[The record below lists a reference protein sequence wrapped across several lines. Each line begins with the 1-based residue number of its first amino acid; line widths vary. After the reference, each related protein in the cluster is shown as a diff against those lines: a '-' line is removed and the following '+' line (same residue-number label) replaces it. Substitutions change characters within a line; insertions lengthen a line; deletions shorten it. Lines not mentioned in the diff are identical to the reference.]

1 MSALYK
7 HKIKQNKKKREV
19 KIMYNTIILL
29 KGEAT
34 LTMAEYKSFE
44 NMDTIYGDGSN
55 PEELMR
61 WSIDEEAEALE
72 KLKGCRCSYIRSE
85 QLMYIEEYALMYC
98 ECDKS
103 GEFIAGAD
111 FEPAKPSIDVT
122 ALTEA
127 NLMWSWDNNDDGT
140 DDLEFNIDGK
150 RVWLRRAQF
159 MEDVEI
165 TEDYW
170 TDETIAYA
178 IECGAK
184 IEVEEDE

>member
-1 MSALYK
+1 
-7 HKIKQNKKKREV
+7 
-19 KIMYNTIILL
+19 MYNTIILL
-29 KGEAT
+29 KGEDA
-34 LTMAEYKSFE
+34 LTRAEYKKFE
-44 NMDTIYGDGSN
+44 EMDTIYGDGSN

-61 WSIDEEAEALE
+61 WSIDDEAEALE
-72 KLKGCRCSYIRSE
+72 ELKKYRCSYTQGE
-85 QLMYIEEYALMYC
+85 QIMYIEEYALMYC

-111 FEPAKPSIDVT
+111 FEPAKPSVDIT
-122 ALTEA
+122 KLTEA
-127 NLMWSWDNNDDGT
+127 NLMWSWNNDSDGT

-150 RVWLRRAQF
+150 RVWLRHAEF
-159 MEDVEI
+159 MDEVEI

-184 IEVEEDE
+184 IEIEEK